1 MQKVCEKSNAYSQV
15 CTACRIVCVRPTE
28 WARHINTRKHLGNI
42 GGMDGGNEN
51 VPNKHVQSDPR
62 TGVKSAKK
70 PRGLTEPFPNL
81 EVSKQKPVLHCAKCK
96 KFYNN
101 LSGLWKHN
109 QKYHKEK
116 KTGNIIPPVVNTD
129 VTVLTN
135 LISELVKSNS
145 ELQQQIQRVCQ
156 ELHTTKA
163 ASEMNSKGPV
173 NSHNNNSNNTIN
185 KTFNLQFFLN
195 EQCKDAM
202 NITDFVDSVSLQ
214 LSDLEA
220 VGKLGYVEG
229 ISQIIIR
236 KLNEL
241 DLYKRPIH
249 CTDIKRDSLHIKDN
263 NKWEREDEHSTKLRK
278 AIKYISKKNSN
289 LLLQW
294 REANPNCKMLNH
306 QANDEYMLLIM
317 QAMGGEGNLE
327 GKENKIIKNV
337 AKEVYLEAAAAGANT
352 SSQ

>member
-1 MQKVCEKSNAYSQV
+1 MQNVREKSEAYSQV
-15 CTACRIVCVRPTE
+15 CTVCRIVCVRPTE
-28 WARHINTRKHLGNI
+28 WARHIKTQKHLGNT
-42 GGMDGGNEN
+42 GGTARVNAN
-51 VPNKHVQSDPR
+51 VTNKHANTAPVI
-62 TGVKSAKK
+62 GVKIPHIS
-70 PRGLTEPFPNL
+70 PRLTESLPNL
-81 EVSKQKPVLHCAKCK
+81 EVLKQKPVLYCAKCK
-96 KFYNN
+96 KFYNDP
-101 LSGLWKHN
+101 SGLWKHN

-116 KTGNIIPPVVNTD
+116 KNGNVIPPVVNTE
-129 VTVLTN
+129 VSVLTN
-135 LISELVKSNS
+135 LILELVKSNTD
-145 ELQQQIQRVCQ
+145 LQQQIQRVYQ
-156 ELHTTKA
+156 ELNTTKA
-163 ASEMNSKGPV
+163 TQMNEKGTI
-173 NSHNNNSNNTIN
+173 NSNNNHSNNTIN
-185 KTFNLQFFLN
+185 KTFNLHFFLN

-263 NKWEREDEHSTKLRK
+263 NKWEREDEQSTKLRK

-289 LLLQW
+289 LLLEWSQ
-294 REANPNCKMLNH
+294 ANPNCKMLNH

-317 QAMGGEGNLE
+317 QAMGGEGNIE
-327 GKENKIIKNV
+327 SKENKIIKNV
-337 AKEVYLEAAAAGANT
+337 AKEVYLEVAAATAL
-352 SSQ
+352 SQ